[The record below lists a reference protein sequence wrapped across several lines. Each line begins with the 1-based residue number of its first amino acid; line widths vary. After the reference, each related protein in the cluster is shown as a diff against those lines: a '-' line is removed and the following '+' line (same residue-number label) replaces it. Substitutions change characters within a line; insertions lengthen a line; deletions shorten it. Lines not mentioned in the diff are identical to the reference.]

1 MRDSERILE
10 RYVPCVQYR
19 GITHL
24 KFFAFA
30 ASGRMSWKEDLSGL
44 SLR

>member
-1 MRDSERILE
+1 MRESERISE
-10 RYVPCVQYR
+10 KYVPCVQYR

-24 KFFAFA
+24 KVFAFA

-44 SLR
+44 GLR